1 MWSLGGVIFHCL
13 LPIHPAAAACALPL
27 FHLIFLRI
35 HGRRLF
41 IILGARMSHCA
52 GEDAEF
58 ALQPADE
65 YYLLVLLNDPKLNS
79 LAGCNYVCC
88 FFKGTH
94 YYILQCSPLM
104 CFSFALR
111 HALEPGWEKNNRYTL
126 LIYSRNLYLLLLFLR
141 SKGFLLFDKYLL
153 LICCFL
159 CAQFITKNVARPH
172 GARKILP
179 ERKSPCVKPAV
190 KNWIFTLNFTLR
202 DAHFV
207 LLLRKKQFLHPSAR
221 VDIIFTFAL
230 SCHPRAPQSISV
242 RVSTQ
247 QLGA

>member
-1 MWSLGGVIFHCL
+1 MFIAHPSCGGGKRAPPFSFDI
-13 LPIHPAAAACALPL
+13 PPHPRAPTFYHPGRTHVPL
-27 FHLIFLRI
+27 CGGGCRI
-35 HGRRLF
+35 C
-41 IILGARMSHCA
+41 S
-52 GEDAEF
+52 
-58 ALQPADE
+58 LQPADE
-65 YYLLVLLNDPKLNS
+65 YLLVLLNDPKLNS

-111 HALEPGWEKNNRYTL
+111 HVLEPGWEKNNRYTL

-172 GARKILP
+172 GARKLLL
-179 ERKSPCVKPAV
+179 ESKSPCVKPAL
-190 KNWIFTLNFTLR
+190 KN
-202 DAHFV
+202 
-207 LLLRKKQFLHPSAR
+207 
-221 VDIIFTFAL
+221 
-230 SCHPRAPQSISV
+230 
-242 RVSTQ
+242 
-247 QLGA
+247 